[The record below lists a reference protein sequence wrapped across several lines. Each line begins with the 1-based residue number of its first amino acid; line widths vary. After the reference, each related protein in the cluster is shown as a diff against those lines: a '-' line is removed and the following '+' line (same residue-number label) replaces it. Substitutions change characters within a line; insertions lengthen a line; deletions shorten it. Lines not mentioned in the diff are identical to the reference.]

1 MTNMKNNFLTKIP
14 KADLKYIIASLV
26 LIIFL
31 MVIVGYGL
39 FFLADKASQVAGFPK
54 KNIPVDNTRFDVTK
68 LEQFKKDFPPF
79 GK

>member
-1 MTNMKNNFLTKIP
+1 MINMKNNLLNKIP
-14 KADLKYIIASLV
+14 KADLKYIIASLA

-31 MVIVGYGL
+31 MVILGYGL

-54 KNIPVDNTRFDVTK
+54 KNIPADNTRFDVVK